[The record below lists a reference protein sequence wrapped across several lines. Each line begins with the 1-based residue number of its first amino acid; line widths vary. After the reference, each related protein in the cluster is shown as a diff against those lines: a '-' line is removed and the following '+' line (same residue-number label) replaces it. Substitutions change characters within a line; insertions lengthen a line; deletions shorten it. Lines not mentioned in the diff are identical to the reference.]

1 MKAID
6 KKQHI
11 LKTNSSEIRK
21 TLLSLDDVS
30 PYITLNPNSITP
42 VLLVCDHASNRFP
55 KSLGTMGLDYLD
67 RLSHITVD
75 IGSRA
80 TTESLARQLN
90 TTAILCQYSRLIVD
104 CNRNISD
111 NSAYL
116 DKSDG
121 VDIPGNQNLNDNEK
135 EIRESEIYWPYHNA
149 IDTQISRLK
158 RQKVSPI
165 IISIHS
171 FTPFFA
177 GNKRSTELGILWDS
191 DNRLPDIFFSYL
203 NKNYKHLNVG
213 NNKPYTGRMKNDS
226 LYRHGTK
233 QGLANILIEI
243 RQDLIIDSAKQKEF
257 SKIIAKPLLENKSN
271 DHLFKKKFFKSL
283 AK

>member
-1 MKAID
+1 MINFSE
-6 KKQHI
+6 KKHRI
-11 LKTNSSEIRK
+11 ETYYNAYHNK
-21 TLLSLDDVS
+21 
-30 PYITLNPNSITP
+30 
-42 VLLVCDHASNRFP
+42 
-55 KSLGTMGLDYLD
+55 
-67 RLSHITVD
+67 
-75 IGSRA
+75 
-80 TTESLARQLN
+80 
-90 TTAILCQYSRLIVD
+90 
-104 CNRNISD
+104 ISD
-111 NSAYL
+111 
-116 DKSDG
+116 
-121 VDIPGNQNLNDNEK
+121 I
-135 EIRESEIYWPYHNA
+135 
-149 IDTQISRLK
+149 IDRSLK
-158 RQKVSPI
+158 KNIFPA

-171 FTPFFA
+171 FTPFF
-177 GNKRSTELGILWDS
+177 GQNKRSTELGILWDS

-213 NNKPYTGRMKNDS
+213 NNKPYTGRMKNDT